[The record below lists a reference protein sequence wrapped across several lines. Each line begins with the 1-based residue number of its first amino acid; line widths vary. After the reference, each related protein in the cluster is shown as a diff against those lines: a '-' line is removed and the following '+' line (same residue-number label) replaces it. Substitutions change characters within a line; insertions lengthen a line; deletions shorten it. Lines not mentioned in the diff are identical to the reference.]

1 MTARSSCNPPQRT
14 TPEHDRSV
22 TPRGRPYDAVVPA
35 TDRRLARQ
43 PRAVAF
49 FDIDGTLVPGIS
61 SAIHLAG
68 FLGHLDAVTEAEAA
82 WDAGLVEA
90 RFVEEVDARGWAGT
104 TEAQIAEWLT
114 DLPLVDGIG
123 DVLAWCVAHAVVPAL
138 ATLAWQPVGAYLCNS
153 FGFAEASGP
162 VLEVQEGSYTGVLL
176 QSCDEIAK
184 RDFATRFAKDCGLS
198 LSRCAAIGD
207 SRSDLPLFAEV
218 GLAVAFNA
226 DEQARA
232 IAHVEIA
239 GLDLRAV
246 LPALENW
253 LEQLTQT

>member
-1 MTARSSCNPPQRT
+1 MNS
-14 TPEHDRSV
+14 
-22 TPRGRPYDAVVPA
+22 PRGL
-35 TDRRLARQ
+35 TNQ

-49 FDIDGTLVPGIS
+49 FDIDGTLVPGTS

-68 FLGHLDAVTEAEAA
+68 FLGHLDAVIEAEAA
-82 WDAGLVEA
+82 WDAGLVEG
-90 RFVEEVDARGWAGT
+90 RYVEELDARGWAGT
-104 TEAQIAEWLT
+104 TEAQITEWLT

-123 DVLAWCVAHAVVPAL
+123 DVLAWCAAHAVVPAL

-153 FGFAEASGP
+153 FGFVDSSGP
-162 VLEVQEGSYTGVLL
+162 ILEVQEGSYTGVLL
-176 QSCDEIAK
+176 ESCDEFAK
-184 RDFATRFAKDCGLS
+184 RDFAARFAQDYGLS
-198 LSRCAAIGD
+198 LPSCAAIGD

-232 IAHVEIA
+232 IADVEIA
-239 GLDLRAV
+239 GSDLRAV

-253 LEQLTQT
+253 LEQRTRT

>member
-1 MTARSSCNPPQRT
+1 MTARSSCNPRQRT

-22 TPRGRPYDAVVPA
+22 TTRGRPYDAVVPA

-90 RFVEEVDARGWAGT
+90 RYVEEVDARGWAGT
-104 TEAQIAEWLT
+104 TEAQIAKWLT

-232 IAHVEIA
+232 IAHVEVA
-239 GLDLRAV
+239 GPDLRAV